1 MNKKRKRK
9 LITILGLLVILFS
22 LISNYISPALSADT
36 EIILDFGTKPT
47 IDGYID
53 RDVGEWNDA
62 IKRKFF
68 LYQNLS
74 KLINGLEIDLWIV
87 QHELDLYIAISFELV
102 THQPNEFIGILTAT
116 DESLDPMDYDDAKII
131 QFSNISEGN
140 FEYRDYYLNNSEF
153 FADSEVHGSGAAQ
166 LDIGGEE
173 IVYEFKLPVESS
185 EGGPE
190 DTRIE
195 AGIYSPFMIIF
206 GESENY
212 EEEIVLMNLVS
223 LFVQFYAFIPILQA
237 EEILFI
243 TLAAVIF
250 SLIGILYGYHIFQI
264 IKLKDKIKKVRT

>member
-1 MNKKRKRK
+1 V
-9 LITILGLLVILFS
+9 LSITSFS
-22 LISNYISPALSADT
+22 LISDYISPAFSANT

-53 RDVGEWNDA
+53 REVDEWNDA
-62 IKRKFF
+62 IKSKFF

-74 KLINGLEIDLWIV
+74 NLKNGLEIDLWII
-87 QHELDLYIAISFELV
+87 QHKLDLYIAVSFELV
-102 THQPNEFIGILTAT
+102 EHQPNEFIGILTAT
-116 DESLDPMDYDDAKII
+116 DESLDPLDYEDAKII

-140 FEYRDYYLNNSEF
+140 FEYRDYYLNNSMF
-153 FADSEVHGSGAAQ
+153 FADSEIHGSGAAQ
-166 LDIGGEE
+166 IDVNGED
-173 IVYEFKLPVESS
+173 IVYEFELPVESS
-185 EGGPE
+185 EGGSE

-212 EEEIVLMNLVS
+212 DENIVLMNLVS
-223 LFVQFYAFIPILQA
+223 LFVQFYAYIPVLQA

-250 SLIGILYGYHIFQI
+250 SLIGTLYGYYMFQI